1 MEDLR
6 QIHTGVF
13 CFVHLSVQEFLAALH
28 VHLTFIKSEVN
39 LLAVDETLK
48 SPNGH
53 LDLFLRFLMGLSLQT
68 NQCLLQLQFTYKG
81 SISQTNEETV
91 QYIREKIGENPSP
104 EKSIN
109 LFHCLNELN
118 DRSLVEQ
125 IQQSLRSGRLS
136 TDKLSPAQWSALVFI
151 LLSSEEDLDVF
162 DLKKYS
168 ASEEALLKL
177 LPVVKV
183 SNKAVIVWS
192 KQLSGCNLSKRSCEA
207 LSSVLSS
214 QSSSLRHLDLSN
226 NDLQDSGVKLLS
238 GGLESPLCTLETLRL
253 SGCLVTEEGCASLAS
268 ALSSNHSHLREL
280 DLSYNHPGDSGL
292 KLLSAGLEDPDW
304 RLDTLRYVEACC
316 RQKRLVELETML
328 CQGVNMCKRKVEVTV
343 ISFQFYMKTITR
355 RQVIKP
361 VVLTNS

>member
-1 MEDLR
+1 M
-6 QIHTGVF
+6 
-13 CFVHLSVQEFLAALH
+13 
-28 VHLTFIKSEVN
+28 
-39 LLAVDETLK
+39 
-48 SPNGH
+48 
-53 LDLFLRFLMGLSLQT
+53 
-68 NQCLLQLQFTYKG
+68 
-81 SISQTNEETV
+81 
-91 QYIREKIGENPSP
+91 
-104 EKSIN
+104 
-109 LFHCLNELN
+109 N

-151 LLSSEEDLDVF
+151 LLSSEEHLDVF

-177 LPVVKV
+177 LPVVEV
-183 SNKAVIVWS
+183 SKTAVDCNLSERSCEALASVLSSQSSSLRHLDLSNNDLQDSGVKLLSAGLESPLCTLETLSLSGCQVTEEGCASLFNTDVISPLVHDHLFR
-192 KQLSGCNLSKRSCEA
+192 LSGCNLSKRSCEA

-238 GGLESPLCTLETLRL
+238 AGLESPLCSLETLSL

-268 ALSSNHSHLREL
+268 ALSSNPSHLREL

-304 RLDTLRYVEACC
+304 RLDTL
-316 RQKRLVELETML
+316 
-328 CQGVNMCKRKVEVTV
+328 
-343 ISFQFYMKTITR
+343 
-355 RQVIKP
+355 
-361 VVLTNS
+361 